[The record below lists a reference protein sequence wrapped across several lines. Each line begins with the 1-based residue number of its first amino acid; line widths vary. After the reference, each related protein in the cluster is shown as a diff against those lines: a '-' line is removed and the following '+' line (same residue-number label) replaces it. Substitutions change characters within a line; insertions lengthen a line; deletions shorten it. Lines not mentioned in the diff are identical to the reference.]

1 MRAKQ
6 LYYLRSSERQPLA
19 GQNKSAA
26 ARPPFSRR
34 LARSFDKAIT
44 ACQEWLECQ
53 DMPLPLFLAK
63 AVILIFLIYIFY
75 HLTGWLCAG
84 G

>member
-1 MRAKQ
+1 MRTKPIF
-6 LYYLRSSERQPLA
+6 YPRSNGRLQRA
-19 GQNKSAA
+19 GHLKSGA

-34 LARSFDKAIT
+34 LARSFDREIT
-44 ACQEWLECQ
+44 ACQEWLESQ
-53 DMPLPLFLAK
+53 DLPLPLFLAK
-63 AVILIFLIYIFY
+63 TVILIFLIYILY

>member
-1 MRAKQ
+1 MRTKP
-6 LYYLRSSERQPLA
+6 LYYLRTPDQALLMRQK
-19 GQNKSAA
+19 KSAA
-26 ARPPFSRR
+26 ARLSFSRR
-34 LARSFDKAIT
+34 LARSIDRAIT
-44 ACQEWLECQ
+44 ACQEWLESQ

-63 AVILIFLIYIFY
+63 TVILIFLIYILY